1 MLQTKY
7 STEVCLFIHKK
18 DKKEGNKKQNQEN
31 FERNSKKEF
40 VSDSS
45 RRIFTGWNGNYPE
58 HKTLR
63 FTRATPSG
71 FKRVSSIFT
80 SLLISVIKFYQKAI
94 SPYLPRTC
102 RFYPT
107 CSNYAIEALKS
118 KGLIKGTFMSIWR
131 ILRCNP
137 FSKGG
142 YDPVR

>member
-1 MLQTKY
+1 MLQAKHDP
-7 STEVCLFIHKK
+7 EVCLFVHKK
-18 DKKEGNKKQNQEN
+18 DKKESNKEQNQEN
-31 FERNSKKEF
+31 FERNNKKES
-40 VSDSS
+40 VSASS
-45 RRIFTGWNGNYPE
+45 RRLFTSWNGSYPE
-58 HKTLR
+58 NKTLR
-63 FTRATPSG
+63 ITRATPSE
-71 FKRVSSIFT
+71 FKGVGSI
-80 SLLISVIKFYQKAI
+80 SAKLLISIIKFYQKAV

-118 KGLIKGTFMSIWR
+118 KGLIKGTFISIWR